1 MNDRIAVADA
11 FKHLGVGRP
20 LGEGI
25 STSGFSWL
33 SLKSKTWTLHH
44 QGETRMFVREDDGT
58 PLPYLDAV
66 IVGVNP
72 GISKMFYAGPYNE
85 GSAAPPDCAS
95 ADGVKPD
102 PGVPAQQNPLC
113 ATCRHNAWGSATNG
127 KGKACQDHKKIAVLL
142 MPYLTKKL
150 FDGQPML
157 TPVYL
162 KVPPDSL
169 KNWKSYGDTLQ
180 HRGAHWASVITR
192 IGFAPDR
199 LFQLTFAFHK
209 ALTNA
214 EAPVVIPLLEDPQ
227 TLNLIG
233 TGPGGGA
240 ALPYIPEV
248 PEPEDTGLLEAFGKA
263 PPAPTVPPTAVSRRG
278 RPPGSPNKPKA
289 PEPRAVATRAPEPEP
304 KPEQASNGGAST
316 WDAPPEDADLD
327 DRVKNALKGKISG
340 MMPK

>member
-72 GISKMFYAGPYNE
+72 GISKLFYVGSYTE

-102 PGVPAQQNPLC
+102 PGVPQQQNPIC
-113 ATCRHNAWGSATNG
+113 GTCRHNAWGSAVNG

-240 ALPYIPEV
+240 ALPHIPEV

-263 PPAPTVPPTAVSRRG
+263 SPAPAAMTTVSRRG

-289 PEPRAVATRAPEPEP
+289 PEPRVAAARAPEPESES
-304 KPEQASNGGAST
+304 EQAGNGGTSP

>member
-44 QGETRMFVREDDGT
+44 QGETRMFTREDDGT

-72 GISKMFYAGPYNE
+72 GISKVFYIGSYTE

-95 ADGVKPD
+95 TDGVKPD
-102 PGVPAQQNPLC
+102 PGVPQQQNPIC
-113 ATCRHNAWGSATNG
+113 GTCRHNAWGSAVSG

-150 FDGQPML
+150 FDGQPIL
-157 TPVYL
+157 EPVYL

-169 KNWKSYGDTLQ
+169 KNWKAYGETLQ

-214 EAPVVIPLLEDPQ
+214 EAPVILPLLEDPQ

-240 ALPYIPEV
+240 ALPHIPEV

-263 PPAPTVPPTAVSRRG
+263 PPAPVAPPTTAVGRRG
-278 RPPGSPNKPKA
+278 RPPGSPNKPKPPEPRTAAPA
-289 PEPRAVATRAPEPEP
+289 PEPQQT
-304 KPEQASNGGAST
+304 SNGGASA
-316 WDAPPEDADLD
+316 WDAAPEDADLD